1 VLDWMLMA
9 NASALA
15 QHLRGAT
22 ISETRRPPMRVFIKT
37 ATMVA
42 SVLAI
47 GLNIEPAQS
56 LQPGPRS
63 ASPET
68 AVQKVQQVQ
77 KLDREQA
84 KALLRQR
91 LAQRWEE
98 MTPAERQRAKAIV
111 RQRLGA
117 RWDQMTPAE
126 RLRAT
131 KRAVQI
137 AARIQ
142 EKGSGYGY
150 VDRERAKARVR
161 QRLENAR

>member
-1 VLDWMLMA
+1 MRVLVTT
-9 NASALA
+9 
-15 QHLRGAT
+15 AT
-22 ISETRRPPMRVFIKT
+22 I
-37 ATMVA
+37 AA

-47 GLNIEPAQS
+47 NLNIEPAQS
-56 LQPGPRS
+56 LPLGPGS

-68 AVQKVQQVQ
+68 AVQKVQLQDI
-77 KLDREQA
+77 DREQA
-84 KALLRQR
+84 KALIRQR

-98 MTPAERQRAKAIV
+98 LTPAERLRAKAIV
-111 RQRLGA
+111 RQRLSA
-117 RWDQMTPAE
+117 RWEQMTPAE

-142 EKGSGYGY
+142 AKEGYGY
-150 VDRERAKARVR
+150 IDRERAKARVR

>member
-1 VLDWMLMA
+1 
-9 NASALA
+9 
-15 QHLRGAT
+15 
-22 ISETRRPPMRVFIKT
+22 MRVFIKT
-37 ATMVA
+37 ATMAA

-47 GLNIEPAQS
+47 GLNVESAQS
-56 LQPGPRS
+56 RPLGLGNV
-63 ASPET
+63 SPET
-68 AVQKVQQVQ
+68 AVWKVQQVQ

-84 KALLRQR
+84 KALVRER

-126 RLRAT
+126 RVRAT

-137 AARIQ
+137 AVRMR
-142 EKGSGYGY
+142 EKGGYGY

-161 QRLENAR
+161 QRLENSR

>member
-1 VLDWMLMA
+1 MR
-9 NASALA
+9 ASLKA
-15 QHLRGAT
+15 
-22 ISETRRPPMRVFIKT
+22 
-37 ATMVA
+37 ATMVT

-56 LQPGPRS
+56 LPLGPGS

-68 AVQKVQQVQ
+68 AVQKVQLQDI
-77 KLDREQA
+77 DRGQA
-84 KALLRQR
+84 KALIRQR

-98 MTPAERQRAKAIV
+98 LTPAERLRAKAIV
-111 RQRLGA
+111 RQRLSA
-117 RWDQMTPAE
+117 RWEQMTPAE

-142 EKGSGYGY
+142 AKGGYGY
-150 VDRERAKARVR
+150 IDRERAKARVR

>member
-1 VLDWMLMA
+1 
-9 NASALA
+9 
-15 QHLRGAT
+15 
-22 ISETRRPPMRVFIKT
+22 MRVFIT
-37 ATMVA
+37 AATMAA

-56 LQPGPRS
+56 LPLGPGS

-77 KLDREQA
+77 GLDREQA
-84 KALLRQR
+84 KALVRER

-98 MTPAERQRAKAIV
+98 MTPAQRLRAKAIV

-117 RWDQMTPAE
+117 RWEQMTPAE

-131 KRAVQI
+131 KRALQV

-142 EKGSGYGY
+142 EKGSYGY
-150 VDRERAKARVR
+150 RERARGRVR
-161 QRLENAR
+161 ERLEERAR